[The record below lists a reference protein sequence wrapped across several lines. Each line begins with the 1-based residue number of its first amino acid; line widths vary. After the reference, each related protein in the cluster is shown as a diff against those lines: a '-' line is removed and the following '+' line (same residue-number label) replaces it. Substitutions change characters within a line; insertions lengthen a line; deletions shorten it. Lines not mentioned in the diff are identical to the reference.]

1 MNHNSPHTATDSD
14 RKGDATRP
22 CTRSARPGQAPSGSS
37 KETSKDAS
45 TTHLNTPVNNPP
57 VDDPPE
63 VAVTDPTHP
72 LFGRRFALLSTRPR
86 PHSVGYIFVV
96 YRNTMVLRL
105 PHAATSLVAAPP
117 ESESRTKLTSHAIT
131 ELISFAEQCEV
142 LCPATKHNSGPD
154 SPPRGKRVSAPTSRH
169 SSRR

>member
-1 MNHNSPHTATDSD
+1 MLYGATSP
-14 RKGDATRP
+14 
-22 CTRSARPGQAPSGSS
+22 
-37 KETSKDAS
+37 
-45 TTHLNTPVNNPP
+45 HLNTPVNTPP
-57 VDDPPE
+57 VDDPTE
-63 VAVTDPTHP
+63 VEVTDPTHP

-96 YRNTMVLRL
+96 YRSTMVLRL

-142 LCPATKHNSGPD
+142 LCPATQHNSGPD